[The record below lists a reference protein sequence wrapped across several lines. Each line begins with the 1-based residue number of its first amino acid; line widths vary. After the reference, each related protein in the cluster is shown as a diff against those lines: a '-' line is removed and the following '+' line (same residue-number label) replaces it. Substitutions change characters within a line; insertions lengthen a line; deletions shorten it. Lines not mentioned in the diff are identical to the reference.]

1 MTLPPLPI
9 RTRAY
14 DGEGVDSYAHRAAA
28 RNYTTVKDTE
38 DWLRRLGVLHGKD
51 RRDPARK
58 QAWRQLGALH
68 DTAFTAPDILGG
80 DWVTER
86 ELCHR
91 CAPTVAYTTFL
102 PRPRPEDAPDT
113 WKPDMTTEP
122 PTVNH
127 LSAPARGRLPGVGRV
142 CLRHRRWIDGPQ
154 VDVTGRRDILR
165 AERRYR
171 QVLAP
176 RHVLFD
182 SPVMREAAQVAAV
195 SADPSR
201 VADLQQTTG
210 LPLSAVLY
218 PEQVAF
224 AVLMCSPA
232 FLRMVGCTGP
242 RPDLV
247 ALIDTV
253 IGQTVPVTAD
263 AQPYRARSR
272 LLAFA
277 NRLDRFVWNARA
289 KDADPDDGA
298 YNVLRLLD
306 ETD

>member
-1 MTLPPLPI
+1 M
-9 RTRAY
+9 
-14 DGEGVDSYAHRAAA
+14 
-28 RNYTTVKDTE
+28 
-38 DWLRRLGVLHGKD
+38 
-51 RRDPARK
+51 
-58 QAWRQLGALH
+58 
-68 DTAFTAPDILGG
+68 
-80 DWVTER
+80 
-86 ELCHR
+86 
-91 CAPTVAYTTFL
+91 
-102 PRPRPEDAPDT
+102 
-113 WKPDMTTEP
+113 
-122 PTVNH
+122 
-127 LSAPARGRLPGVGRV
+127 

-154 VDVTGRRDILR
+154 VDVTGRRDTLR

-247 ALIDTV
+247 SIERVREPL
-253 IGQTVPVTAD
+253 P
-263 AQPYRARSR
+263 
-272 LLAFA
+272 
-277 NRLDRFVWNARA
+277 
-289 KDADPDDGA
+289 
-298 YNVLRLLD
+298 
-306 ETD
+306 